1 MGQFVFGLSDYILK
15 QLGFSKSAY
24 VITTKVADDDASQR
38 YEQEI
43 MEFGTSSPMFIILAT
58 LAMLNAFSFFSAL
71 KRVIADVEILFWE

>member
-1 MGQFVFGLSDYILK
+1 
-15 QLGFSKSAY
+15 
-24 VITTKVADDDASQR
+24 
-38 YEQEI
+38 